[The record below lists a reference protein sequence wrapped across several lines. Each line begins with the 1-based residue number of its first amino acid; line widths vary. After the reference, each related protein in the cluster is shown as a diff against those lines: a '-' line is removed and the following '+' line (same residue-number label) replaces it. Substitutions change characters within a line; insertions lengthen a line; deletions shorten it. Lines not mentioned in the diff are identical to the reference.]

1 MTRGAFAFVAISAF
15 AVASAQA
22 QTTVTD
28 TDGNGVFSMEEML
41 VSFPDLTPEIF
52 TAAAAAADCLQTKT
66 GPTLDMLRFAAD
78 LANQIKSK
86 TL

>member
-1 MTRGAFAFVAISAF
+1 MRREANALLICGTR
-15 AVASAQA
+15 
-22 QTTVTD
+22 VTSL
-28 TDGNGVFSMEEML
+28 FSMEEMI

>member
-1 MTRGAFAFVAISAF
+1 MTRGAFAFAAISAF

-28 TDGNGVFSMEEML
+28 TDGNGVFSMEEMI

-52 TAAAAAADCLQTKT
+52 TAADSDCLQTKT